1 MDDLF
6 FSRTGDWKGGRRIGG
21 FQRIISAQQELA
33 AMTGGF
39 SLFDYYFN
47 YSPFYFIF
55 LQTIGG
61 RSLRRETGWALLTD
75 GFELWRCFL

>member
-1 MDDLF
+1 
-6 FSRTGDWKGGRRIGG
+6 
-21 FQRIISAQQELA
+21 
-33 AMTGGF
+33 MTGGF